1 MKKLLPEENLFLQVF
16 LNDGT
21 NYLEDKAITN
31 HIIGQNVKLNIPIE
45 FTGCIRNTIGSIKCF
60 SVFLQNLKVQIE
72 TKDNNE
78 YEIEH
83 YRHNAIITKDHDF
96 IFASEDPQIIFE
108 NQWENN
114 VRDQNC
120 I

>member
-1 MKKLLPEENLFLQVF
+1 MF

-45 FTGCIRNTIGSIKCF
+45 FTQYVSEIRLDPLNVSC
-60 SVFLQNLKVQIE
+60 VLQNLKVQIV

-83 YRHNAIITKDHDF
+83 YRTMP
-96 IFASEDPQIIFE
+96 S
-108 NQWENN
+108 
-114 VRDQNC
+114 
-120 I
+120 